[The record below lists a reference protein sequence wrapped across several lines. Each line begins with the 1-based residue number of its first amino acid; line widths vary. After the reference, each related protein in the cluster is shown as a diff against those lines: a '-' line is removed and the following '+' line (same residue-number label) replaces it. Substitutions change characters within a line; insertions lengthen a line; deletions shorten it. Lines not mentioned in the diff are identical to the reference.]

1 VKPSIELYEGSRIAL
16 GSLRANPLRS
26 LLTVAAVGIGVATL
40 LAIVSIIQG
49 LNASF
54 ARQLA
59 SFGTST
65 LNVSRTPQI
74 SIGPNWW
81 LYRNRKQLTVPQM
94 QAISNQSHYAAFVVP
109 ELNEESKDVSS
120 RQQVASGVD
129 VVGTLA
135 DFQRIGGYE
144 MTHGRFITDADS
156 DNERFVVVLGSQVAE
171 ALFPDRSPLD
181 ENVRIDNR
189 PYRVVG
195 VLAAKGQLL
204 GQSLD
209 LIAFVPFKSF
219 LTVYGKRDFQIDV
232 AVDDRKDLDKTE
244 DEITGI
250 LRRVRNV
257 PPGKADDFSIN
268 RAEQLADT
276 YASITGAL
284 YGVAVAVGVITLI
297 VGGIGIMNIMLVSV
311 RERTRE
317 IGVRRAL
324 GARRR
329 TIVLQFLL
337 EASAVS
343 ALGGVLGTVVGLGVA
358 KLVAAVTSLTAS
370 VQPLTVLAGV
380 GFSAVVGLV
389 FGIWPAARA
398 AQLDPVEALRHE

>member
-1 VKPSIELYEGSRIAL
+1 MKPSIEFYEGSRIAL

-40 LAIVSIIQG
+40 LAIVAVIQG

-81 LYRNRKQLTVPQM
+81 LYRNRKQLTVSQL
-94 QAISNQSHYAAFVVP
+94 QAISNQSHFAAFVVP
-109 ELNEESKDVSS
+109 ELNEESKDVTS
-120 RQQVASGVD
+120 REQVASGVD
-129 VVGTLA
+129 VVGTLG

-181 ENVRIDNR
+181 ESVRIDNR

-195 VLAAKGQLL
+195 VLAPNGQLL

-257 PPGKADDFSIN
+257 PPGKPDDFSIN

-276 YASITGAL
+276 YASLTGAL
-284 YGVAVAVGVITLI
+284 YGVALAVGVITLI

-329 TIVLQFLL
+329 TIVVQFLL

-343 ALGGVLGTVVGLGVA
+343 ALGGILGTGVGVGLA
-358 KLVAAVTSLTAS
+358 KLVAALTSLTAA

-380 GFSAVVGLV
+380 GFSALVGLV

-398 AQLDPVEALRHE
+398 ARLDPVEALRHE

>member
-1 VKPSIELYEGSRIAL
+1 VNPRVEVYEGGRIAL
-16 GSLRANPLRS
+16 GSLRANPLRTV
-26 LLTVAAVGIGVATL
+26 LTVAAVGIGVATL
-40 LAIVSIIQG
+40 LAIVAIIQG

-54 ARQLA
+54 AKQLA
-59 SFGTST
+59 SLGTSI
-65 LNVSRTPQI
+65 LNVSRTPSI
-74 SIGPNWW
+74 SLGPTWW
-81 LYRNRKQLTVPQM
+81 MYRNRKQLTVAQM
-94 QAISNQSHYAAFVVP
+94 QAIVGQSRYASFVVP
-109 ELNEESKDVSS
+109 ELNEEAKDLTS
-120 RQQVASGVD
+120 RQQTASGVD
-129 VVGTLA
+129 VVGTLG
-135 DFQRIGGYE
+135 DYQRVGGYE
-144 MTHGRFITDADS
+144 VVQGRFITDADS
-156 DNERFVVVLGSQVAE
+156 DNERFVIVLGSQVAE
-171 ALFPDRSPLD
+171 ALFPERSPIG
-181 ENVRIDNR
+181 ESVRMDNR

-195 VLAAKGQLL
+195 VLARKGQLL

-209 LIAFVPFKSF
+209 LVAIVPFRSF
-219 LTVYGKRDFQIDV
+219 LSVYGKRDFQIDV
-232 AVDDRKDLDKTE
+232 AVDESKDMDKTE

-257 PPGKADDFSIN
+257 PPGKPDDFSIN

-276 YASITGAL
+276 YNSLTGAL

-329 TIVLQFLL
+329 TIVVQFLL

-343 ALGGVLGTVVGLGVA
+343 ALGGVIGTAVGVGLA

-370 VQPLTVLAGV
+370 VQPLTVVAGV
-380 GFSAVVGLV
+380 GFAALVGLI

>member
-144 MTHGRFITDADS
+144 MTLGRFITDADS

>member
-1 VKPSIELYEGSRIAL
+1 
-16 GSLRANPLRS
+16 
-26 LLTVAAVGIGVATL
+26 
-40 LAIVSIIQG
+40 
-49 LNASF
+49 
-54 ARQLA
+54 
-59 SFGTST
+59 
-65 LNVSRTPQI
+65 
-74 SIGPNWW
+74 
-81 LYRNRKQLTVPQM
+81 M
-94 QAISNQSHYAAFVVP
+94 QAISNQSHFAAFVVP

-257 PPGKADDFSIN
+257 PPGKPDDFSIN

-358 KLVAAVTSLTAS
+358 KLVAAVTSLSAS

>member
-1 VKPSIELYEGSRIAL
+1 VKPNIELYEGSRIAL

-94 QAISNQSHYAAFVVP
+94 QAISNQSHFAAFVVP

-257 PPGKADDFSIN
+257 PPGKPDDFSIN

-284 YGVAVAVGVITLI
+284 YGVAVAVGIITLI

-358 KLVAAVTSLTAS
+358 KLVAAVTSLSAS

-380 GFSAVVGLV
+380 GFSAVVGLI

>member
-1 VKPSIELYEGSRIAL
+1 MNARVDLIEGGRIAL
-16 GSLRANPLRS
+16 GSLRANRLRTG
-26 LLTVAAVGIGVATL
+26 LTVAAVGIGVATL
-40 LAIVSIIQG
+40 LAIIAIIQG

-59 SFGTST
+59 SLGTST
-65 LNVSRTPQI
+65 LNIARMPQI
-74 SIGPNWW
+74 SMGPTWW
-81 LYRNRKQLTVPQM
+81 LYRNRKQLTVAHM
-94 QAISNQSHYAAFVVP
+94 QAIADQSRYATLVVP

-120 RQQVASGVD
+120 RDQTASSVD

-135 DFQRIGGYE
+135 DYQRVGGYE
-144 MTHGRFITDADS
+144 VTEGRFITDADS
-156 DNERFVVVLGSQVAE
+156 DNERFVIVLGSQVAE
-171 ALFPDRSPLD
+171 ALFPDRSPVG
-181 ENVRIDNR
+181 ESVRIDNR

-195 VLAAKGQLL
+195 VLARKGQLL

-219 LTVYGKRDFQIDV
+219 LSVYGKKDFQIDV
-232 AVDDRKDLDKTE
+232 GSDDPKDLDKLE
-244 DEITGI
+244 DEVTGI
-250 LRRVRNV
+250 LRRARNV
-257 PPGKADDFSIN
+257 PPDKPDDFSIF

-276 YASITGAL
+276 YKSLTGAL

-317 IGVRRAL
+317 IGIRRAL

-329 TIVLQFLL
+329 TIVVQFLL

-343 ALGGVLGTVVGLGVA
+343 ALGGVIGTTVGLGMA
-358 KLVAAVTSLTAS
+358 KLVAAVTSLTAA

-380 GFSAVVGLV
+380 GFAALVGLI

>member
-1 VKPSIELYEGSRIAL
+1 VKPSVELYEGSRIAL
-16 GSLRANPLRS
+16 GSLRANPLRT

-40 LAIVSIIQG
+40 LAIVAIIQG

-59 SFGTST
+59 SLGTSI
-65 LNVSRTPQI
+65 LNVSRTPSI
-74 SIGPNWW
+74 SLGPTWW
-81 LYRNRKQLTVPQM
+81 MYRNRKQLSIPQM
-94 QAISNQSHYAAFVVP
+94 QAIASQSHYAAFVVP
-109 ELNEESKDVSS
+109 ELNEEAKDLTS
-120 RQQVASGVD
+120 REQTASGVD
-129 VVGTLA
+129 VVGSLG
-135 DFQRIGGYE
+135 DYQRVGGYE
-144 MTHGRFITDADS
+144 VAQGRFISDADS
-156 DNERFVVVLGSQVAE
+156 ENERFVIVLGSQVAE
-171 ALFPDRSPLD
+171 ALFPDRSPIG
-181 ENVRIDNR
+181 ESVRMDNR

-195 VLAAKGQLL
+195 VLARKGQLL

-209 LIAFVPFKSF
+209 LVAIVPFGSF

-232 AVDDRKDLDKTE
+232 AVDDSKSMDKTE

-257 PPGKADDFSIN
+257 PPDKPDDFSIN

-276 YASITGAL
+276 YNSLTGAL

-329 TIVLQFLL
+329 TIVIQFLL

-343 ALGGVLGTVVGLGVA
+343 ALGGVIGTVIGLGLA
-358 KLVAAVTSLTAS
+358 KLVAAVTSLTAA
-370 VQPLTVLAGV
+370 VQPLTVVAGV
-380 GFSAVVGLV
+380 GFAALVGLV

>member
-1 VKPSIELYEGSRIAL
+1 MNPSVELYEGGRIAL
-16 GSLRANPLRS
+16 GSLRANPLRT

-40 LAIVSIIQG
+40 LAIVAIVQG

-59 SFGTST
+59 SLGTST
-65 LNVSRTPQI
+65 LNISRTPQI

-94 QAISNQSHYAAFVVP
+94 QAIANQSHFAAFVVP
-109 ELNEESKDVSS
+109 ELNEDLKDVTS
-120 RQQVASGVD
+120 RQQTASGVG
-129 VVGTLA
+129 VTGTLA

-144 MTHGRFITDADS
+144 MTQGRFITDSDS
-156 DNERFVVVLGSQVAE
+156 DNERFVIVLGSQVAE
-171 ALFPDRSPLD
+171 ALFPDRSPIG
-181 ENVRIDNR
+181 ESVRIDNR

-195 VLAAKGQLL
+195 VLASKGQLL
-204 GQSLD
+204 GQSMD
-209 LIAFVPFKSF
+209 LVAFVPFRSF

-250 LRRVRNV
+250 LRRARNV
-257 PPGKADDFSIN
+257 PPDKPDDFSIF

-276 YASITGAL
+276 YNSLTGAL
-284 YGVAVAVGVITLI
+284 YGVAVAVGIITLI

-329 TIVLQFLL
+329 TIVIQFLL
-337 EASAVS
+337 EASTVS
-343 ALGGVLGTVVGLGVA
+343 ALGGVLGTAVGLGVA

-370 VQPLTVLAGV
+370 VQPLTVFAGV
-380 GFSAVVGLV
+380 GFAALVGLV
-389 FGIWPAARA
+389 FGIWPVARA

>member
-1 VKPSIELYEGSRIAL
+1 MNPRVELVEGSRIAL
-16 GSLRANPLRS
+16 GSLRANRLRTG
-26 LLTVAAVGIGVATL
+26 LTVAAVGIGVATL
-40 LAIVSIIQG
+40 LAIIAIIQG

-59 SFGTST
+59 SLGTST
-65 LNVSRTPQI
+65 LNIARMPQI
-74 SIGPNWW
+74 SMGPTWW
-81 LYRNRKQLTVPQM
+81 MYRNRKQLTVAHM
-94 QAISNQSHYAAFVVP
+94 QAIVEQSRYATLVVP

-120 RQQVASGVD
+120 REQTASGVD

-135 DFQRIGGYE
+135 DYQRVGGYE
-144 MTHGRFITDADS
+144 VTQGRFISDADS
-156 DNERFVVVLGSQVAE
+156 DNERFVIVLGSQVAE
-171 ALFPDRSPLD
+171 ALFADRSPVG
-181 ENVRIDNR
+181 ESVRIDSR

-195 VLAAKGQLL
+195 VLARKGQLL

-209 LIAFVPFKSF
+209 LVAFVPFKSF
-219 LTVYGKRDFQIDV
+219 LSIYGKKDFQIDV
-232 AVDDRKDLDKTE
+232 GSEDPKDLDKLE
-244 DEITGI
+244 DEVTGI
-250 LRRVRNV
+250 LRRARNV
-257 PPGKADDFSIN
+257 PPDKPDDFSIFK
-268 RAEQLADT
+268 AEQLADT
-276 YASITGAL
+276 YNSLTGAL

-317 IGVRRAL
+317 IGIRRAL

-337 EASAVS
+337 EASTVS
-343 ALGGVLGTVVGLGVA
+343 ALGGLIGTAVGLGLA
-358 KLVAAVTSLTAS
+358 KLVAALTSLTAA
-370 VQPLTVLAGV
+370 VEPLTVAGGV
-380 GFSAVVGLV
+380 GFAALVGLI

>member
-1 VKPSIELYEGSRIAL
+1 VKPSVELYEGSRIAL
-16 GSLRANPLRS
+16 GSLRANPLRT

-40 LAIVSIIQG
+40 LAIVAIIQG

-59 SFGTST
+59 SFGTTT

-94 QAISNQSHYAAFVVP
+94 QAISNQSHHAAFVVP

-135 DFQRIGGYE
+135 DYQRIGGYE

-156 DNERFVVVLGSQVAE
+156 DNERFVIVLGSQVAE

-181 ENVRIDNR
+181 ESVRIDNR

-195 VLAAKGQLL
+195 VLAPKGQLL
-204 GQSLD
+204 GQSMD

-232 AVDDRKDLDKTE
+232 AVDDRKDLDNTE

-257 PPGKADDFSIN
+257 PPGKPDDFSIN

-276 YASITGAL
+276 YNSITGAL

-329 TIVLQFLL
+329 TIVVQFLL

-343 ALGGVLGTVVGLGVA
+343 ALGGVLGTLVGLGVA
-358 KLVAAVTSLTAS
+358 KLVAAVTSLSAA

-380 GFSAVVGLV
+380 GFSAAVGLA

>member
-1 VKPSIELYEGSRIAL
+1 MKPSIELYEGSRIAL

-94 QAISNQSHYAAFVVP
+94 QAISNQSHFAAFVVP

-257 PPGKADDFSIN
+257 PPGKPDDFSIN

-284 YGVAVAVGVITLI
+284 YGVAVAVGIITLI

-358 KLVAAVTSLTAS
+358 KLVAAVTSLSAS